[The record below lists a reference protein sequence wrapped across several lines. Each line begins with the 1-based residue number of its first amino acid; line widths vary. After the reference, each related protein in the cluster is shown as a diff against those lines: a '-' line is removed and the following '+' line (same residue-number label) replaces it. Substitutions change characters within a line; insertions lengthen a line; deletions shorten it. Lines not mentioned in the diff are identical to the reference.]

1 MLGSKYANHDKRG
14 NSNKKIHRRV
24 VTEME
29 EMPPPLNLN
38 PTAKK
43 TDKVLT
49 KPTDKVLT
57 KPTDKVLTKPKFLD
71 VYSKYVA
78 RNGVNPKKAYK
89 IG

>member
-57 KPTDKVLTKPKFLD
+57 KPKFLD

-78 RNGVNPKKAYK
+78 RNGVDPKKAYK